1 MESDTLENLVAKAV
15 KTLLGTE
22 AQIRASILDAVL
34 KEDIDITEIYK
45 LGFDS
50 NNQDS
55 ISRFRTELIALKTA
69 LIAAG
74 NVPLPYWAP
83 LMKLNN
89 AQFKIWLEA
98 QVKNFSPPPKR
109 GRGRPSFQPEIVEG
123 YRDLVEQG
131 VPMEELLDF
140 SSGSARVI
148 EHLEKLG
155 IKTSEKGYAYLTK
168 QRAHKQWLS
177 TL

>member
-34 KEDIDITEIYK
+34 KEDIDITEINK

-55 ISRFRTELIALKTA
+55 ISRLRTELMALKTA

-98 QVKNFSPPPKR
+98 QAINFSPRPKK

-123 YRDLVEQG
+123 YKALAKLG
-131 VPMEELLDF
+131 VQMEELKDF
-140 SSGSARVI
+140 SRGSKLVI

-155 IKTSEKGYAYLTK
+155 IKTSEKGYRYLTK
-168 QRAHKQWLS
+168 QRGHKQWLS